1 MGARCRISSGMK
13 TKKMSNWRRR
23 ISAGR
28 KPVRLPT
35 SRAAARKSSRVSLPV
50 SALKIPAILL
60 ESDPLPETAIP
71 NPPAPA
77 REPSSQ
83 PGGERSDALP
93 PPESPVVANP
103 PAETPHPESDAV
115 APVILTPAGEPPLT
129 PREEPVKLAGP
140 VEASAVAVRAEPAL
154 RGQLWLTPRDPHSLL
169 ASWTLPIGTE
179 SRPPGL
185 CLRVSAGGPN
195 EGGTVE
201 QALPADVSHGFV
213 PVGWAD
219 TDYTAQIGYYT
230 GPGQWTALAE
240 AVRVRTPADTLSP
253 EASVVTTRA
262 VDLGLPL
269 AATASEEIRAAMAEA
284 RPTLVPWPAAEV
296 PAGRSADAA
305 RGADPAKNPPAR
317 QHHGDAH
324 GGGAF
329 QTNEKDA
336 PVSVGVALN
345 QSVSSPMGGVPH
357 AKAKDYWLVANAE
370 LVVYGATEPGSEVTL
385 AGVRIPLRADGSFSC
400 RLALPAGRHE
410 LSIRA
415 VSPDGSDSRQVPLEV
430 TRV

>member
-13 TKKMSNWRRR
+13 TKKMSIWRRR

-28 KPVRLPT
+28 KPGRLPT

-83 PGGERSDALP
+83 LGGERSDALP

-115 APVILTPAGEPPLT
+115 APVILAPAGEPPLT
-129 PREEPVKLAGP
+129 PREEPVKLVGP
-140 VEASAVAVRAEPAL
+140 FEAPAVREEPAL
-154 RGQLWLTPRDPHSLL
+154 QGHLWLTPRDPHSLL
-169 ASWTLPIGTE
+169 ASWTLPIGTG
-179 SRPPGL
+179 PGHAGL
-185 CLRVSAGGPN
+185 RLRVLAGGTDG
-195 EGGTVE
+195 GGTVE
-201 QALPADVSHGFV
+201 QALPADVSHDFV
-213 PVGWAD
+213 PVGRGD
-219 TDYTAQIGYYT
+219 TDYAAQIGYYT
-230 GPGQWTALAE
+230 GLGQWTALVE
-240 AVRVRTPADTLSP
+240 SVRVRTPADTLSP
-253 EASVVTTRA
+253 ESSVVTTRA
-262 VDLGLPL
+262 VDLGFPL
-269 AATASEEIRAAMAEA
+269 VTSASEEVRAATAGA
-284 RPTLVPWPAAEV
+284 RSPLVPWPAAEV
-296 PAGRSADAA
+296 LAGRFAPDSA
-305 RGADPAKNPPAR
+305 RGGDPAMNSPASHHRGDERGIGSPKTEERNPP
-317 QHHGDAH
+317 
-324 GGGAF
+324 
-329 QTNEKDA
+329 E
-336 PVSVGVALN
+336 SVGVALD
-345 QSVSSPMGGVPH
+345 QSVSSPMGGGH
-357 AKAKDYWLVANAE
+357 RAKAKDYWLVANAE